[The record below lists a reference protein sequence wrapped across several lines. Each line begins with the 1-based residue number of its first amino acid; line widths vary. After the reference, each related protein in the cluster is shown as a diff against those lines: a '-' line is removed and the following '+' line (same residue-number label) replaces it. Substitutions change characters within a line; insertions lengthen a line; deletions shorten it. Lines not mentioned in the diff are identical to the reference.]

1 MQDREIFIEN
11 NMGLVHSCCHRF
23 KGRGIEYDDLFQA
36 GCIGLIKAY
45 DNFDES
51 RGLCFSTYAIPVILG
66 ELRRMFR
73 DGGTIKIAR
82 GLKELTLKV
91 AREREVLSKK
101 LMREPTVS
109 EIANSLSVSSE
120 EVAEALCASQ
130 PIVSLTVEDDDGTSE
145 FDLPCDSAEDS
156 IFDTMT
162 INDMLKTLSDSDRA
176 IIDLRYYKYKTQ
188 SETAK
193 RLGMTQVQV
202 SRRERAILTEMRKM
216 LA

>member
-101 LMREPTVS
+101 LMREPTV
-109 EIANSLSVSSE
+109 
-120 EVAEALCASQ
+120 
-130 PIVSLTVEDDDGTSE
+130 
-145 FDLPCDSAEDS
+145 
-156 IFDTMT
+156 
-162 INDMLKTLSDSDRA
+162 
-176 IIDLRYYKYKTQ
+176 
-188 SETAK
+188 
-193 RLGMTQVQV
+193 
-202 SRRERAILTEMRKM
+202 
-216 LA
+216 